1 MPASR
6 RCTGA
11 ARLSRSIRSGSRTP
25 AWSRAC
31 CSKRCSCWA
40 HCPSEAGVQ
49 KGGKP
54 MMPIGLKS
62 ALYVSCV
69 GTLLA
74 LTAMPPGA
82 QQTSRTGVLSCTMA
96 PTIGLI
102 IGSHQAMRCEF
113 RPERGAPERYAGAIS
128 RIGLDLGFTAGGQ
141 MAWAVVVSAEVPVR
155 GGLTG
160 TYVGASGEI
169 AVGVGVGANVLIGG
183 NNNSVALQ

>member
-1 MPASR
+1 
-6 RCTGA
+6 
-11 ARLSRSIRSGSRTP
+11 
-25 AWSRAC
+25 
-31 CSKRCSCWA
+31 
-40 HCPSEAGVQ
+40 
-49 KGGKP
+49 

-69 GTLLA
+69 GTALA

-82 QQTSRTGVLSCTMA
+82 QQIGAQRTGAQPTSRTGVLSCTMA

-102 IGSHQAMRCEF
+102 VGSHQTMRCEF
-113 RPERGAPERYAGAIS
+113 RPERGVPERYAGAIS

-160 TYVGASGEI
+160 TYVGASGDI
-169 AVGVGVGANVLIGG
+169 TVGIGAGANVLIGG
-183 NNNSVALQ
+183 NSNSVALQPVSIEGQVGLNLALGVASLQLRPSL